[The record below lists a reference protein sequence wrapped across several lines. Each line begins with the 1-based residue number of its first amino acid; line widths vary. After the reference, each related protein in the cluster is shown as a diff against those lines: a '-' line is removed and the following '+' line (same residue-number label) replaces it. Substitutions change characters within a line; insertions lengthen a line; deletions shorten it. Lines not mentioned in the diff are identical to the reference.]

1 MAQCNAGVNHQWAG
15 ARLYIFFK
23 MLTEYIKALVSLIF
37 VLNGSVRRKPIWW
50 MSLAIELV
58 EIFGYCTHPVCTSCT
73 RHFIQGSKALVKAP
87 GEAEAELAK
96 LNCKG
101 YIHSIIT
108 SDSDTV
114 LFGMRLLLRSI
125 PKKEREYPDQYI
137 IYTAGAM
144 PLTQGGVILF
154 ALLCS
159 GDYSDGIEG
168 CSPTTASALAR
179 CGFGD
184 QLLSA
189 FRHLHGDD
197 FDHFLIQWRCA
208 IRAELL
214 TNSRKFLSRCQP
226 NIAAAISGAFPD
238 CRILDLYVNLVT
250 SWSPG
255 PPNLSQWQFEQPSIP
270 AITQFCTQH
279 FHWQNPQII
288 KQKFK
293 ATLWQGIFLQML
305 YSPSVRY
312 IPECKQLQ
320 LLDSIHAE
328 VLTASHQVCRGQFA
342 RAYGT
347 EPQPKLVVSTANF
360 VNSMGPGFAGNSS
373 VDQVTVW
380 PCPSL
385 PSQSFYQELRSRRKG
400 SQKKKGISPLNAD
413 EQAHGVENSTA
424 TLPAHPHPY
433 ADAIAIDGEDNK
445 WVQTGENSWFID
457 LTAD

>member
-1 MAQCNAGVNHQWAG
+1 MGIHSLWTVLDRVKTSKSLLTLAAEHRLSAKSEGIEGRNATLILGVDMGTCMAQCNAGALAAGVNHQWAG
-15 ARLYIFFK
+15 AGLYIFFK
-23 MLTEYIKALVSLIF
+23 MLTEYIKAPVSLIF
-37 VLNGSVRRKPIWW
+37 VLDGSARPPFKRGHEVRRQPIWW

-58 EIFGYCTHPVCTSCT
+58 EIFGYCTHP
-73 RHFIQGSKALVKAP
+73 AP

-101 YIHSIIT
+101 YIHGVIT
-108 SDSDTV
+108 SDSDAV
-114 LFGMRLLLRSI
+114 LFGTRLLLRSI

-137 IYTAGAM
+137 IYAAGAM
-144 PLTQGGVILF
+144 PLTQGGIILF
-154 ALLCS
+154 ALLCG

-168 CSPTTASALAR
+168 CGPTTASALAR

-184 QLLSA
+184 QLLAA
-189 FRHLHGDD
+189 FRRLHGDD

-226 NIAAAISGAFPD
+226 NLAAAISGAFPD
-238 CRILDLYVNLVT
+238 RRILDLYVNPVT

-255 PPNLSQWQFEQPSIP
+255 PPNLSQWQFKQPSIP
-270 AITQFCTQH
+270 AITRFCTQH

-305 YSPSVRY
+305 YSPLVRY
-312 IPECKQLQ
+312 IPERQQLQ
-320 LLDSIHAE
+320 LPDSIHAE
-328 VLTASHQVCRGQFA
+328 VLTASHQVRRGQFA

-360 VNSMGPGFAGNSS
+360 VDSMGPGFAGNSS
-373 VDQVTVW
+373 IDQVTVW
-380 PCPSL
+380 PSPSL
-385 PSQSFYQELRSRRKG
+385 PSQSFYRELKSRRKG
-400 SQKKKGISPLNAD
+400 SQTKKVYL
-413 EQAHGVENSTA
+413 
-424 TLPAHPHPY
+424 L
-433 ADAIAIDGEDNK
+433 
-445 WVQTGENSWFID
+445 
-457 LTAD
+457 

>member
-58 EIFGYCTHPVCTSCT
+58 EIFGYCTHP
-73 RHFIQGSKALVKAP
+73 AP

-189 FRHLHGDD
+189 F
-197 FDHFLIQWRCA
+197 
-208 IRAELL
+208 
-214 TNSRKFLSRCQP
+214 P

-238 CRILDLYVNLVT
+238 CRILDLYVNPVT

-328 VLTASHQVCRGQFA
+328 VLTASHQV
-342 RAYGT
+342 
-347 EPQPKLVVSTANF
+347 LVVSTANF

-400 SQKKKGISPLNAD
+400 SQKKKGR
-413 EQAHGVENSTA
+413 QAHGVENSTA

-433 ADAIAIDGEDNK
+433 ADAIAIDGKDNK